1 MEEEG
6 GSGGGGVIQV
16 SFTDMH
22 DFKTLVSLQ
31 DAIVLNQVEKRAQ
44 ERSRVWWSHEANR
57 GPHWFHVEDGTQAAR
72 THAAIATNPSLHT
85 PASRSL
91 PHSHTHSISHPHSH
105 THSHSLPHSQPHSR
119 SHSLSVSSLSNCL
132 SEASSRDSSC
142 HGPVHLSA
150 SSSASSLPCPAT
162 PATSGA
168 ATATAA
174 AATPTAAVAI
184 PSATSGP
191 PLSAVRALISSSSAA
206 ADLDASSP
214 PCAASPPLGCCIA
227 ASASSPL
234 LSFSLTNHADSTTP
248 SPSPSPSSSLSA
260 SASTPASSLQPRTSS
275 GSSPSPYR
283 PSASPL
289 RTRPHASSVPS
300 RHSASPLR
308 SSRHSASPLRSRHS
322 ASPLRSRPSS
332 SSTSAS
338 SRPSSSASST
348 TPSLTSI
355 AFGSGAVSSATL
367 KRLIRKGIPPHL
379 RARVWKAVSGAGRK
393 QAVAP
398 VDYYQWLVE
407 QTTGKETDHTLQID
421 NDLHRTFPGHP
432 RMDTAEGLAAL
443 RRVLVAYSFRDTH
456 VGYCQGMNYVAAY
469 LLLVMRSEEDA
480 FWMLATLVE
489 NVLYDDCFAEDL
501 FGVHVE
507 QRVLKDLLHRKQPK
521 LAAHLDA
528 IYFEPSLVTTEWFL
542 CVFAKSFPSETTLRV
557 WDVLFNEGAKVLF
570 RVALALFKMNEA
582 ELYQAAHVGEAV
594 EVLVRSTA
602 QQYDPEVLLQ
612 VEVLVRSTAQQYDPE
627 VLLQVSE
634 LTPAPCVCLQ
644 HEYMAVE
651 VLVRSTAQQYDPE
664 VLLQVAFDRLGSM
677 SMATIA
683 RQRTLPSF
691 STPLPHPLHSSPS
704 LSTPLRPHQV
714 AFDRL
719 GSMSMA
725 TIARQRTLPSFST
738 PLPHPLHSS
747 PSLSTPLRPHQ
758 VAFDRL
764 GSMSMATIAKQRR
777 RQKVTV
783 IAALELRQ
791 QRVAS
796 YTSTL
801 QEEEEEDEQQQ
812 SMRISSASAVD
823 LCSHSPPRPR
833 TALVHSQTQAGVA
846 GPKSFRSMSHSTH
859 QHQQQ
864 QQQQIRSLGKLRA
877 VAVTASMHVSAAMAA
892 VAEKASVRRHL
903 KKYQQRQRPAER
915 ELTRTASL

>member
-1 MEEEG
+1 MGGMGPVAMEEG

-31 DAIVLNQVEKRAQ
+31 DAIALNQVEKRAQ

-91 PHSHTHSISHPHSH
+91 PHSHTHSISHAHSH
-105 THSHSLPHSQPHSR
+105 THSQSLPHSQPHSR
-119 SHSLSVSSLSNCL
+119 SHSMSVSSLSKCV

-142 HGPVHLSA
+142 HGPMPLSA
-150 SSSASSLPCPAT
+150 SSSSSLPCPAT
-162 PATSGA
+162 PATSGPA
-168 ATATAA
+168 TATATAA
-174 AATPTAAVAI
+174 TPAVAVTI
-184 PSATSGP
+184 PSPTSGP
-191 PLSAVRALISSSSAA
+191 PLSAARALISSSSTA
-206 ADLDASSP
+206 ADLDSSFP

-234 LSFSLTNHADSTTP
+234 LSFSITSNTDSSTP
-248 SPSPSPSSSLSA
+248 TSSSA

-338 SRPSSSASST
+338 SRPSSSSSST

-528 IYFEPSLVTTEWFL
+528 IQFEPSLVTTEWFL
-542 CVFAKSFPSETTLRV
+542 CVFAKSFPSESLSSSSPLSEWFLCDFAKSFPSEVPAMPCCLFLSNALSPSLPTLFDLSLALFPILPPSSQPHPLHNAVRLCLRTCLASLLHSPSSNHPPLSIFASSSSPSPSAPTCLLCPFPSHPFPSFPHHPSPIASPSHLHHLSPLPHVYHTKLHDAARVGRDVLFNEGANQGARLRGACCALLSPSFSLTMPPPSPLACAAPRHQTTLRV

-594 EVLVRSTA
+594 DVMNEA
-602 QQYDPEVLLQ
+602 
-612 VEVLVRSTAQQYDPE
+612 
-627 VLLQVSE
+627 E
-634 LTPAPCVCLQ
+634 LYQAAHVG
-644 HEYMAVE
+644 EAVE

-664 VLLQVAFDRLGSM
+664 VLLQVRDRER
-677 SMATIA
+677 ATVG
-683 RQRTLPSF
+683 LPALCGPVLHHGLVIILPPS
-691 STPLPHPLHSSPS
+691 PLPLPS
-704 LSTPLRPHQV
+704 LSPPSPPPWPHQV

-719 GSMSMA
+719 GSMLMA
-725 TIARQRTLPSFST
+725 TIANQRWLQIIT
-738 PLPHPLHSS
+738 PPYS
-747 PSLSTPLRPHQ
+747 
-758 VAFDRL
+758 
-764 GSMSMATIAKQRR
+764 
-777 RQKVTV
+777 
-783 IAALELRQ
+783 
-791 QRVAS
+791 
-796 YTSTL
+796 
-801 QEEEEEDEQQQ
+801 
-812 SMRISSASAVD
+812 
-823 LCSHSPPRPR
+823 
-833 TALVHSQTQAGVA
+833 
-846 GPKSFRSMSHSTH
+846 
-859 QHQQQ
+859 
-864 QQQQIRSLGKLRA
+864 
-877 VAVTASMHVSAAMAA
+877 
-892 VAEKASVRRHL
+892 
-903 KKYQQRQRPAER
+903 
-915 ELTRTASL
+915 